1 VVTAAPAWILE
12 AAMSYVMRVAREA
25 WEDAKRVIHG
35 ETPTHTHFR
44 DRIIAIVFF
53 TAVVD
58 LIASVAVLFLERHA
72 PDTQITNIGDSIFW
86 VTTQLLTVSS
96 QLHNPISTGARL
108 IDILLEAISISVVA
122 SLAGSF
128 AAFFHRRGR
137 ERDAAEAA
145 QGGGG

>member
-1 VVTAAPAWILE
+1 
-12 AAMSYVMRVAREA
+12 MRHVMRVSRVA
-25 WEDAKRVIHG
+25 WEDVIRVFRG
-35 ETPTHTHFR
+35 ESPTHSHLR

-58 LIASVAVLFLERHA
+58 LIASVAILFLERNA
-72 PDTQITNIGDSIFW
+72 DRTEITNFGDSIFW

-96 QLHNPISTGARL
+96 QLHNPITPGGRV
-108 IDILLEAISISVVA
+108 IDVFLQVIAISVVA

-137 ERDAAEAA
+137 ERDAEAA
-145 QGGGG
+145 EGG

>member
-1 VVTAAPAWILE
+1 
-12 AAMSYVMRVAREA
+12 M
-25 WEDAKRVIHG
+25 RVIHG
-35 ETPTHTHFR
+35 ETPTHTHLR

-53 TAVVD
+53 TAVID

-72 PDTQITNIGDSIFW
+72 SSTEITNFGDSIFW

-108 IDILLEAISISVVA
+108 IDIVLEAISISVVA
-122 SLAGSF
+122 TLAGSF

-137 ERDAAEAA
+137 ERDQVEAA
-145 QGGGG
+145 QGGAG

>member
-1 VVTAAPAWILE
+1 
-12 AAMSYVMRVAREA
+12 MGHVMRVSREA
-25 WEDAKRVIHG
+25 WEDVMRVLRG
-35 ETPTHTHFR
+35 ETPTHTHLR

-58 LIASVAVLFLERHA
+58 LVASVAILFLERNA
-72 PDTQITNIGDSIFW
+72 DRTEITNFGDSIFW

-96 QLHNPISTGARL
+96 QLHNPITPGGRV
-108 IDILLEAISISVVA
+108 IDVFLQAIAISVVA

-137 ERDAAEAA
+137 ERDAEAA
-145 QGGGG
+145 EGGG